1 MPISVQSGTA
11 VNAPYLTENH
21 GVPGSNPGPA
31 TLESPRNSGQIWRF
45 DGAAEAPFLRRVNS
59 RLKKGPLQ
67 ARLWGELH
75 AFCGV
80 GVDGQGLSD
89 IAVP

>member
-1 MPISVQSGTA
+1 MDFYGLM
-11 VNAPYLTENH
+11 NMTENH

-31 TLESPRNSGQIWRF
+31 TSKSPAKHRKRMSFGGVSGTLCQWH
-45 DGAAEAPFLRRVNS
+45 VNS

-80 GVDGQGLSD
+80 GVEGQGQ
-89 IAVP
+89 